1 MQCSVFRPLGYNK
14 THQLREFMQQLSMQ
28 ETGAGRR
35 RGDFGAQ
42 GGLGVALGLQEG
54 RFLSQMMKEGYSLC
68 LGSQDLPCPN
78 PMANKRD
85 TGPPLVLI
93 SFQIWL
99 RPLEARASTLPA
111 PAEEWERRLWWAA
124 LQQDGTRWG
133 RGQGKGRLCPQPS
146 PSGSQR
152 APSSQPTASGW
163 LLWFPA
169 AAFPLLAPLPCP
181 HPPEPGA
188 ELSRQL
194 RRWNGLLG
202 S

>member
-14 THQLREFMQQLSMQ
+14 THQLREFMLQQLSMQ

-42 GGLGVALGLQEG
+42 EGLGEG
-54 RFLSQMMKEGYSLC
+54 RFLSQMMKEGYSPC

-99 RPLEARASTLPA
+99 RPL
-111 PAEEWERRLWWAA
+111 
-124 LQQDGTRWG
+124 D
-133 RGQGKGRLCPQPS
+133 RGQSLHSPS
-146 PSGSQR
+146 PSRGMGEETGGLPCSRLGQGGEGDR
-152 APSSQPTASGW
+152 GREDPAHSPAP
-163 LLWFPA
+163 PA
-169 AAFPLLAPLPCP
+169 PKGHRPLSPLLLAGSSGFLLQPSLSSPPSPAPIPRSQ
-181 HPPEPGA
+181 GQ
-188 ELSRQL
+188 S
-194 RRWNGLLG
+194 
-202 S
+202 